1 MDESVLLGRGRLMLP
16 LPRPVW
22 QRHVQGGGRPDFMSG
37 DHQRVRNYAVREL
50 PRIATPLP
58 PEMIAQALDLPLAR
72 VVEVLDDLERH
83 MTFLFRND
91 QGAVVWAY
99 PVTVERTPH
108 HITFDSGEQVY
119 AA

>member
-1 MDESVLLGRGRLMLP
+1 MDESVLLGRGRTMLP
-16 LPRPVW
+16 IPRQLW
-22 QRHVQGGGRPDFMSG
+22 ERHVQGGGRLGFMSA
-37 DHQRVRNYAVREL
+37 DHHRVRNYAVREL
-50 PRIATPLP
+50 PRIAAPLP

-72 VVEVLDDLERH
+72 VVEVLADLERR

-91 QGAVVWAY
+91 QGAAVWAY

-108 HITFDSGEQVY
+108 HITFDSGEQIY